1 MRVVAT
7 YEDAELI
14 VQLMRWGTE
23 MGLQEALGTIFSDG
37 FDREDGTKVDPDVH
51 KVLFFGETVGTL
63 VKHNVLDRDLLIDL
77 LYIDGIWQQVRARAL
92 HVRSTSGVAAMYE
105 NFEAL
110 VSADMR

>member
-1 MRVVAT
+1 MVAT

-23 MGLQEALGTIFSDG
+23 MGLQDALGAIFSDS
-37 FDREDGTKVDPDVH
+37 FDREDASKSDPAAQ

-77 LYIDGIWQQVRARAL
+77 LYIDGIWKQVGARARY
-92 HVRSTSGVAAMYE
+92 VRESSGVPAMYE

-110 VSADMR
+110 VSADAR

>member
-1 MRVVAT
+1 MVAT

-23 MGLQEALGTIFSDG
+23 MGLQEALSSIFDESIDH
-37 FDREDGTKVDPDVH
+37 EDGSSDDPAVQ

-63 VKHNVLDRDLLIDL
+63 VKHDVLDRELLVDL
-77 LYIDGIWQQVRARAL
+77 LYIDGIWKQVRARAR
-92 HVRSTSGVAAMYE
+92 HIRESSGVNAMYE

-110 VSADMR
+110 LSADSR